1 MIFAIRRCAQTLYLL
16 RWYVNSVSL
25 VKQGPSVMQD
35 VETHLCKEIMSEA
48 GSQDEGS
55 VFPLRAECDLRGR
68 CRSEDPKISM
78 SGRAGCG
85 FVVLQDEDCQAMNYD
100 DWVSEGTFISI
111 LHVH

>member
-1 MIFAIRRCAQTLYLL
+1 MVFAIRRCAQTLYLL

-55 VFPLRAECDLRGR
+55 VFPLRAECNLRGR
-68 CRSEDPKISM
+68 FRSEDPKISM
-78 SGRAGCG
+78 SGGADVGSLCCKTKTVMLRAI
-85 FVVLQDEDCQAMNYD
+85 DDC
-100 DWVSEGTFISI
+100 VSEGTFISI
-111 LHVH
+111 HHVH